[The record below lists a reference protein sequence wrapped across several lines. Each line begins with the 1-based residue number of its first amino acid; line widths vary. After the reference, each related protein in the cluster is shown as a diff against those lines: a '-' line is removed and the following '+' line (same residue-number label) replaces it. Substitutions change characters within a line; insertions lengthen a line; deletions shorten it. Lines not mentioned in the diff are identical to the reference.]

1 MHTSTTLSLV
11 RIVWGSDG
19 KKRGAAAKLT
29 KAAVCGAI
37 SFGPAISL
45 VVDVYKKKIGQRQ
58 GCYTPSIFPGVCRDD
73 AAHECC
79 SIPRRHQHRAFASR
93 SAVRCSSLS
102 GRDVSSVERNVTDLH
117 NRGIVQETG
126 RAYGCCSIRCEQQG
140 IDHSWASCKFPGYPH
155 GTK

>member
-19 KKRGAAAKLT
+19 KKKRGAAAKLT

-45 VVDVYKKKIGQRQ
+45 VADVYKRKIGQRQ

-79 SIPRRHQHRAFASR
+79 SIPRRHQHNVFGKRAGQASEWVKIPSGLPSITYHKTNNKDIESTTFA
-93 SAVRCSSLS
+93 L
-102 GRDVSSVERNVTDLH
+102 
-117 NRGIVQETG
+117 
-126 RAYGCCSIRCEQQG
+126 
-140 IDHSWASCKFPGYPH
+140 
-155 GTK
+155 